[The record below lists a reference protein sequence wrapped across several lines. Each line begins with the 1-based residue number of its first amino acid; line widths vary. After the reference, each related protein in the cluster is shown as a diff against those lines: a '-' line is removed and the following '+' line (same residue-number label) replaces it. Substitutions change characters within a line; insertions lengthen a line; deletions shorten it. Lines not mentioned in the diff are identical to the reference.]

1 MRKLLLITLFMYG
14 ICAQA
19 QTPREWRDSVS
30 VLIEAINKAPKNISL
45 RLLKAEANINLQQ
58 WDYAVQEYGYV
69 LRLDFCH
76 TQLRH
81 YDLAKFD
88 YETFL
93 TIQPEHFEAHL
104 GLAHTLQK
112 MGKKTDAFDEL
123 NRIVQL
129 FPDSADAFAAR
140 AAYETDLKQYEAA
153 VYDWDEALRLQ
164 PENVEYAIS
173 KVDALIRLGR
183 RQEAREQLDAI
194 VRRGTPRGALKQ
206 WYDHAGSLAIT
217 FFRLFMRSSYEPPLK
232 SVRPMLILKRVS
244 PEKTTFSSSQ

>member
-69 LRLDFCH
+69 LRLDEQNLAALFFRAFCH

-140 AAYETDLKQYEAA
+140 AAYETDLKQFEAA
-153 VYDWDEALRLQ
+153 VYGASPGSPR
-164 PENVEYAIS
+164 AT
-173 KVDALIRLGR
+173 GR
-183 RQEAREQLDAI
+183 
-194 VRRGTPRGALKQ
+194 
-206 WYDHAGSLAIT
+206 Y
-217 FFRLFMRSSYEPPLK
+217 RSSGY
-232 SVRPMLILKRVS
+232 SSGRPEAVV
-244 PEKTTFSSSQ
+244 

>member
-1 MRKLLLITLFMYG
+1 M
-14 ICAQA
+14 
-19 QTPREWRDSVS
+19 
-30 VLIEAINKAPKNISL
+30 
-45 RLLKAEANINLQQ
+45 KAEANINLQQ

-69 LRLDFCH
+69 LRLDEQNLAALFFRAFCH

-129 FPDSADAFAAR
+129 FPDSADAYAAR
-140 AAYETDLKQYEAA
+140 AAYEADLKQYEAA

-164 PENVEYAIS
+164 PGNVEYAIS

-206 WYDHAGSLAIT
+206 WYDQ
-217 FFRLFMRSSYEPPLK
+217 LK
-232 SVRPMLILKRVS
+232 
-244 PEKTTFSSSQ
+244 

>member
-1 MRKLLLITLFMYG
+1 MSITSNMRKLLLITLFMYG

-69 LRLDFCH
+69 LRLDEQNLAALFFRAFCH

-129 FPDSADAFAAR
+129 FPDSADAYAAR
-140 AAYETDLKQYEAA
+140 AAYEADLKQYEAA
-153 VYDWDEALRLQ
+153 VYDWDGALRLQ
-164 PENVEYAIS
+164 PGNVEYAIS
-173 KVDALIRLGR
+173 KVNALIRQGR

-194 VRRGTPRGALKQ
+194 VRGGTPRGALKQ
-206 WYDHAGSLAIT
+206 WYDQ
-217 FFRLFMRSSYEPPLK
+217 LK
-232 SVRPMLILKRVS
+232 
-244 PEKTTFSSSQ
+244 

>member
-58 WDYAVQEYGYV
+58 WDYAVQEYDYV
-69 LRLDFCH
+69 LRLDEQNLAALFFRAFCH

-129 FPDSADAFAAR
+129 FPDSADAYAAR
-140 AAYETDLKQYEAA
+140 AAYETEQKQYEAA

-164 PENVEYAIS
+164 PGNVEYAIS

-183 RQEAREQLDAI
+183 RQGAREQLDAI

-206 WYDHAGSLAIT
+206 WYDQ
-217 FFRLFMRSSYEPPLK
+217 LK
-232 SVRPMLILKRVS
+232 
-244 PEKTTFSSSQ
+244 

>member
-69 LRLDFCH
+69 LRLDERNLAALFFRAFCH

-93 TIQPEHFEAHL
+93 SIQPEHFEAHL

-164 PENVEYAIS
+164 PGNVEYAIS

-206 WYDHAGSLAIT
+206 WSDQ
-217 FFRLFMRSSYEPPLK
+217 LK
-232 SVRPMLILKRVS
+232 
-244 PEKTTFSSSQ
+244 

>member
-14 ICAQA
+14 VCVQA

-30 VLIEAINKAPKNISL
+30 VLIEAINKAPKNIGL

-69 LRLDFCH
+69 LRLDEQNLAALFFRAFCH

-81 YDLAKFD
+81 YDLAKVD

-93 TIQPEHFEAHL
+93 TIKPEHFEAHL
-104 GLAHTLQK
+104 GLALTLQK
-112 MGKKTDAFDEL
+112 LGKKTDAFDEL

-129 FPDSADAFAAR
+129 FPDSADAYAAR
-140 AAYETDLKQYEAA
+140 AAYEAEQKLYEVA
-153 VYDWDEALRLQ
+153 VYDWDEALRIQ
-164 PENVEYAIS
+164 PGNVEYAIS
-173 KVDALIRLGR
+173 KVDALIRQGR

-206 WYDHAGSLAIT
+206 WYDQ
-217 FFRLFMRSSYEPPLK
+217 LK
-232 SVRPMLILKRVS
+232 
-244 PEKTTFSSSQ
+244 

>member
-69 LRLDFCH
+69 LRLDDQNLAALYFRAFCH

-81 YDLAKFD
+81 YDLAKVD

-93 TIQPEHFEAHL
+93 TIKPEHFEAHL

-112 MGKKTDAFDEL
+112 LGKKTDAFDEL

-129 FPDSADAFAAR
+129 FPDSADAYAAR
-140 AAYETDLKQYEAA
+140 AAYEAEQKLYEVA
-153 VYDWDEALRLQ
+153 VYDWDEALRIQ
-164 PENVEYAIS
+164 PGNVEYAIS
-173 KVDALIRLGR
+173 KVDALIRQGR

-206 WYDHAGSLAIT
+206 WYDQ
-217 FFRLFMRSSYEPPLK
+217 LK
-232 SVRPMLILKRVS
+232 
-244 PEKTTFSSSQ
+244 

>member
-14 ICAQA
+14 GCVQA

-30 VLIEAINKAPKNISL
+30 VLIEAINKAPKNIGL

-69 LRLDFCH
+69 LRLDDQNLAALYFRAFCH

-81 YDLAKFD
+81 YDLAKVD

-93 TIQPEHFEAHL
+93 TIKPEHFEAHL

-112 MGKKTDAFDEL
+112 LGKKTDAFDEL

-129 FPDSADAFAAR
+129 FPDSADAYAAR
-140 AAYETDLKQYEAA
+140 AAYEAEQKLYEVA
-153 VYDWDEALRLQ
+153 VYDWDEALRIQ
-164 PENVEYAIS
+164 PGNVEYAIS
-173 KVDALIRLGR
+173 KVDALIRQGR

-206 WYDHAGSLAIT
+206 WYDQ
-217 FFRLFMRSSYEPPLK
+217 LK
-232 SVRPMLILKRVS
+232 
-244 PEKTTFSSSQ
+244 

>member
-1 MRKLLLITLFMYG
+1 MCG
-14 ICAQA
+14 VCVQA

-30 VLIEAINKAPKNISL
+30 VLIEAINKAPKNIGL

-69 LRLDFCH
+69 LRLDEQNLAALFFRAFCH

-81 YDLAKFD
+81 YDLAKVD

-93 TIQPEHFEAHL
+93 TIKPEHFEAHL

-112 MGKKTDAFDEL
+112 LGKKTDAFDEL

-129 FPDSADAFAAR
+129 FPDSADAYAAR
-140 AAYETDLKQYEAA
+140 AAYEAEQKLYEVA
-153 VYDWDEALRLQ
+153 VYDWDEALRIQ
-164 PENVEYAIS
+164 PGNVEYAIS
-173 KVDALIRLGR
+173 KVDALIRQGR

-206 WYDHAGSLAIT
+206 WYDQ
-217 FFRLFMRSSYEPPLK
+217 LK
-232 SVRPMLILKRVS
+232 
-244 PEKTTFSSSQ
+244 